1 MITTEHV
8 RAAGGIVHSD
18 GNIFFTN
25 LEKLNAAV
33 TLAQQAEAHPVGYLI
48 RKADQPNTK
57 GWLIPADQVGSY
69 QRDTLTREPVY
80 TIKGAKP

>member
-18 GNIFFTN
+18 GNIFFTD

-33 TLAQQAEAHPVGYLI
+33 TLAQQAEAQPVAWYRKPRPDGGYEGPVFEEDMSQA
-48 RKADQPNTK
+48 RKNSGDWYPLYTAQPK
-57 GWLIPADQVGSY
+57 
-69 QRDTLTREPVY
+69 E
-80 TIKGAKP
+80 KP